1 MERPQQFSNN
11 DKNSSL
17 KFYNTVQEIMKRG
30 KELGRTISTKHN
42 ENKIA
47 IVTEI
52 TVLNKGTML
61 MRLLIVN
68 YRKSK
73 GYKNS
78 DDYRNRN
85 ELK

>member
-52 TVLNKGTML
+52 AVLNKGTML